1 VLRLGDTLNSDFVY
15 RNCVIWSPFSSGRR
29 LIIAKL
35 NRYLIFKY
43 IGMRFIV
50 FSYILSFIF
59 LEFAL
64 PQLFSPLVL
73 LAGEEVDLFKVN
85 SVWHGTMAQANPML
99 SYPVILSIKKRKD
112 NAFEGVTWYPTLGN
126 GLILVMGR
134 IEGKGNLTF
143 SEDKVLYAEVYD
155 NDQTVVA
162 GPKYTAKLENTVL
175 KGTGEVREYIDQNT
189 QKKIKLSEPVK
200 LAFSLKLIK

>member
-1 VLRLGDTLNSDFVY
+1 MS
-15 RNCVIWSPFSSGRR
+15 
-29 LIIAKL
+29 KL
-35 NRYLIFKY
+35 NQFQILDYISIFLIWFLC
-43 IGMRFIV
+43 IV
-50 FSYILSFIF
+50 SFVF

-85 SVWHGTMAQANPML
+85 SVWHGTMEQANPKL
-99 SYPVILSIKKRKD
+99 SYPLILSIKKRKD

-126 GLILVMGR
+126 GLILVIGR
-134 IEGKGNLTF
+134 IEGKGTLTF

-155 NDQTVVA
+155 NDQAVVA

-175 KGTGEVREYIDQNT
+175 KGIGEVREYIDPNT